1 MEKISVV
8 VPVYNGEKYL
18 EQCVQSIMNQTYEN
32 LEILLIND
40 GSSDRSGQI
49 IEDLRTRDQRIRV
62 LHKPKNEGSGA
73 ARNSSISMATGNYL
87 LFVDSDDWLDAN
99 HVEDLYDLLRRTN
112 SDIAV
117 TNFTQYYES
126 GGGGRYNIHI
136 RPEDYYEKV
145 YSPQEWFE
153 MQYGQPSHLSTCFTV
168 PWCKLYKRSLFENI
182 IYYTGDFGDDDWT
195 TWKLY
200 LLSDRIAYMHRASLV
215 YRINE
220 KSQTQTAN
228 MATIFSHKPVAD
240 RLALL
245 SLLDFDVSREVAAY
259 KWRAHLN
266 RDHALATGDMDAYK
280 ELKFQYDVMKK
291 YGKL

>member
-1 MEKISVV
+1 MEKISVI

-18 EQCVQSIMNQTYEN
+18 EQCVQSIMDQTYEN

-126 GGGGRYNIHI
+126 GGDDITFI
-136 RPEDYYEKV
+136 
-145 YSPQEWFE
+145 F
-153 MQYGQPSHLSTCFTV
+153 GQKITMRKFTV
-168 PWCKLYKRSLFENI
+168 RRNGLRCNM
-182 IYYTGDFGDDDWT
+182 DN
-195 TWKLY
+195 
-200 LLSDRIAYMHRASLV
+200 RA
-215 YRINE
+215 
-220 KSQTQTAN
+220 T
-228 MATIFSHKPVAD
+228 
-240 RLALL
+240 
-245 SLLDFDVSREVAAY
+245 
-259 KWRAHLN
+259 
-266 RDHALATGDMDAYK
+266 
-280 ELKFQYDVMKK
+280 
-291 YGKL
+291 